1 MTNSMRLLDTQ
12 TVLNAIDEAL
22 VINKDIEIID
32 WKLDSPYVCG
42 TCNYSG
48 ITMIGPTDIGF
59 HYSIFNNIFPVIF
72 KLFPMTV
79 YEQATWRAL
88 MAICLIKGFD
98 IKLKTST
105 IPSNNF
111 FDVIEVDSG
120 HYLTLIFEQNLN
132 DASQFEKIIAD
143 DDIGCYSY
151 AYSNYKDLLHCFL
164 LPMLNDEMKDF
175 GMSFNSIDDLNED
188 NFLVFSA
195 LVF

>member
-88 MAICLIKGFD
+88 MAICLIKGFN
-98 IKLKTST
+98 IKLKTSS

-111 FDVIEVDSG
+111 FDSIEIDSG
-120 HYLTLIFEQNLN
+120 HYLRLN
-132 DASQFEKIIAD
+132 FKQKFNDYSQFEKIIASD
-143 DDIGCYSY
+143 EIGCYTYSY
-151 AYSNYKDLLHCFL
+151 LNYKDLLSSFL
-164 LPMLNDEMKDF
+164 LPILNKETEQY
-175 GMSFNSIDDLNED
+175 GMSFHSIEDINED
-188 NFLVFSA
+188 NFLMLSA
-195 LVF
+195 LTF